1 MAGTAEAG
9 GAGRARRPAWA
20 AIDLDA
26 LARNLRTL
34 RGQVAPA
41 GVLAVVKSDAYGHG
55 AVAVAR
61 RLDAEGVDWF
71 GVALAGEGA
80 ELRRAGVKAPIL
92 VLGTAEPGE
101 LDLYRAER
109 LVPTVSSAAQLAMW
123 AELSDAGAPQA
134 IHLKVDTGMSRLG
147 LAPAEVGEALAAI
160 RSSPGLAL
168 GGLVS
173 HLAAAE
179 DLESPET
186 ERQLREFAALVGLLT
201 PEERRAATVHLAN
214 SAGALYRPAS
224 RHDLVRLGLALYG
237 VDPAGRVGALEPVM
251 SVAARIVLVR
261 EVAAG
266 TRAGYGGTW
275 TAARPSR
282 LAVVPVGYGDGYPW
296 RLSNR
301 AEVLVGGR
309 RAPVAGRVSMD
320 MTIVDVTGVPVE
332 IGDEA
337 VLLGRQ
343 GEESISA
350 AELAERAG
358 TIPWEVLCRFGL
370 RLPRIAAGEGSGG
383 ADSARGRP

>member
-9 GAGRARRPAWA
+9 GAGRARRPAWV
-20 AIDLDA
+20 AIDLGA
-26 LARNLRTL
+26 LARNLQKL
-34 RGQVAPA
+34 RERVAPA
-41 GVLAVVKSDAYGHG
+41 AVLAVVKSDAYGHG

-80 ELRRAGVKAPIL
+80 ELRRSGVAAPIL
-92 VLGTAEPGE
+92 VLGTAEPEE
-101 LDLYRAER
+101 LELYRAER

-123 AELSDAGAPQA
+123 AGRAASGPPQP

-147 LAPAEVGEALAAI
+147 LAPAEVGEALASI
-160 RSSPGLAL
+160 RASPGLAL

-173 HLAAAE
+173 HLAEAE
-179 DLESPET
+179 DLEGAAT
-186 ERQLREFAALVGLLT
+186 ERQLGAFRALVELLT
-201 PEERRAATVHLAN
+201 PEERSAATLHLAN

-237 VDPAGRVGALEPVM
+237 VDPAGRDEALEPVM

-266 TRAGYGGTW
+266 TKAGYGGTW
-275 TAARPSR
+275 TASRASR

-301 AEVLVGGR
+301 AEVLVAGR

-320 MTIVDVTGVPVE
+320 MTIVDVTGIPAAV
-332 IGDEA
+332 GDEA
-337 VLLGRQ
+337 VLVGRQ
-343 GEESISA
+343 GEESIGA
-350 AELAERAG
+350 VELAERAG
-358 TIPWEVLCRFGL
+358 TIPWEVLCGFGL
-370 RLPRIAAGEGSGG
+370 RLPRIAAGEG
-383 ADSARGRP
+383 GRPGAAGGRR